1 MARRTAEPQQE
12 DTQQHETAVAL
23 RGPQY
28 DSAALRAI
36 ESFDDAVAL
45 TQVEMGEIV
54 AADQVIGDGFAIVQD
69 KDTLIGRPLLF
80 MSWTFH
86 SGDYGTFVSA
96 QCAARGESGGVTKCI
111 VNDGSTGIYQQLAD
125 YTNQTG
131 KMGGLLA
138 RHGLRRSDYTYTDID
153 GKEKPAST
161 FYIDTSA

>member
-1 MARRTAEPQQE
+1 MARRTQDTTEVSEPV
-12 DTQQHETAVAL
+12 ETGIAL

-28 DSAALRAI
+28 DSNALRAI
-36 ESFDDAVAL
+36 ESFDDAIAL

-54 AADQVIGDGFAIVQD
+54 AADQVIGDGFAIVTD
-69 KDTLIGRPLLF
+69 KDSLIGKPLLF

-96 QCAARGESGGVTKCI
+96 QCAARNESGGVSKVI
-111 VNDGSTGIYQQLAD
+111 LNDGSTGVFQQLSD
-125 YTNQTG
+125 YTNSTD

-138 RHGLRRSDYTYTDID
+138 RHGLRRSDYTYTGDD

-161 FYIDTSA
+161 YYIDTSA